1 MTQTYVVRLN
11 DDTKFKVDD
20 VNTVEIHGLL
30 NQNKIFAVKIGN
42 KSILKNLIS
51 YIAPIESFAPGTNN
65 LLMSVGGE
73 ILYSTVD
80 VIEQGIE
87 TLTNDLNK
95 QAYVKLNEIVFN
107 RGLFTYAEEN
117 TIEEIVEEE
126 ETAKTQA

>member
-1 MTQTYVVRLN
+1 MTQTYIVRL
-11 DDTKFKVDD
+11 DDNTKFKVEDI
-20 VNTVEIHGLL
+20 NTSELHGLL
-30 NQNKIFAVKIGN
+30 NQNKIFAVKIGK

-51 YIAPIESFAPGTNN
+51 YIAPIESFTSGTNN
-65 LLMSVGGE
+65 LLMNVSGE
-73 ILYSTVD
+73 ILYSKVD

-117 TIEEIVEEE
+117 TIEETVEEG
-126 ETAKTQA
+126 ETTETQA